1 MNCRQ
6 DHKHDWRRYGDQ
18 PRPHRH
24 VQFLTAPSSP
34 PQLPPYSHSRYDA
47 RHPTEPP
54 HQSLRMP
61 TMYFPDRQGR
71 ASNGLNP
78 RSFDY
83 VATEDLLLYPQSRY
97 DARHPA
103 EPPHQSLLMPT
114 MYFPYPQ
121 VRASNGL
128 NPRSFDYVATEDLPL
143 NAAPPRSTQASPAMA
158 AVPVATEDLPLTAA
172 PPGSTQASPAM
183 EAAPFTLIGPG
194 WRALKER
201 SNLWFNSPDGR
212 LFKRPG
218 AALKHEAG
226 RRAKATADIINAP
239 NAHNVDPP
247 TAPPNVSPT
256 NSGEEEVDEAAKAPT
271 EQVPEAD
278 RPVWYSAMVAE
289 AAKLAALQVV
299 AAGAAGAAAIRPQVL
314 AAAQES
320 VEGAEG
326 ALDDEVEVA
335 EQAEVVEEE
344 ANGALDNEVVA
355 EQAEVVEEAND
366 ALDDE
371 VMVEQADAGAAG
383 AAAIPEVL
391 AAAQEPVEDAEGAL
405 DDEAEQAEVVEEAE
419 LVPAPALPP
428 PLEVEA
434 GGAFNAE
441 VNNNQNEALAMAEV
455 EGEMEHCNL

>member
-1 MNCRQ
+1 
-6 DHKHDWRRYGDQ
+6 
-18 PRPHRH
+18 
-24 VQFLTAPSSP
+24 
-34 PQLPPYSHSRYDA
+34 
-47 RHPTEPP
+47 
-54 HQSLRMP
+54 
-61 TMYFPDRQGR
+61 MYFPDRQGR

-97 DARHPA
+97 DARYPA
-103 EPPHQSLLMPT
+103 EAPPHQSLLMPT

-143 NAAPPRSTQASPAMA
+143 NAAPPRSTQASPAMAAVPVATEDLPLNAAPSRSTQASPAMA